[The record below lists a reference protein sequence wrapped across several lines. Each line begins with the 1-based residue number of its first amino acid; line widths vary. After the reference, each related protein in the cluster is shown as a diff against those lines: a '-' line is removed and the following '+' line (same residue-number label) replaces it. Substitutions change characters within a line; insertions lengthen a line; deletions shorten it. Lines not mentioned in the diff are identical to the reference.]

1 MDVQPLISI
10 VVPVYNVKQFLTKC
24 LNSIISQ
31 TYSNLEIIVVDDGST
46 DGSATICD
54 DYAKK
59 DKRTSVIHKENGGLA
74 SARNAGIDVAK
85 GTYIGFVDSDDYIEP
100 YMYEKLLQ
108 AILKYSCN
116 IAVCGIN
123 YVFDDGEVIA
133 KANTEPEQFFEFP
146 WAIEEM
152 NTFRLFDM
160 GAWSKLYKR
169 ELFADIR
176 FPVGKLSED
185 FFIMYRLFDL
195 AQGVAYVPDACY
207 NYFQRANSI
216 TKSKKINHDFLDAAY
231 EQMVFLDKNYPN
243 LAVIGHV
250 SYASAAL
257 TVYDSYL
264 KNKVQCPGSFRNHC
278 REIIL
283 DNRSYIRNASYL
295 SRSKKIQFRLFTLN
309 ALLYD
314 KVFLLYRKKKRV

>member
-59 DKRTSVIHKENGGLA
+59 DKRISVIHKENGGLA

-169 ELFADIR
+169 ELLLIFAS
-176 FPVGKLSED
+176 LS
-185 FFIMYRLFDL
+185 
-195 AQGVAYVPDACY
+195 V
-207 NYFQRANSI
+207 N
-216 TKSKKINHDFLDAAY
+216 
-231 EQMVFLDKNYPN
+231 
-243 LAVIGHV
+243 
-250 SYASAAL
+250 
-257 TVYDSYL
+257 
-264 KNKVQCPGSFRNHC
+264 
-278 REIIL
+278 
-283 DNRSYIRNASYL
+283 
-295 SRSKKIQFRLFTLN
+295 
-309 ALLYD
+309 
-314 KVFLLYRKKKRV
+314 

>member
-1 MDVQPLISI
+1 MNVQPLISI

-59 DKRTSVIHKENGGLA
+59 DKRISVIHKENGGLA

-133 KANTEPEQFFEFP
+133 KANIEPEQFFEFP
-146 WAIEEM
+146 RAIEEM

-160 GAWSKLYKR
+160 GAWSKLIEENY
-169 ELFADIR
+169 LLIFAS
-176 FPVGKLSED
+176 LS
-185 FFIMYRLFDL
+185 
-195 AQGVAYVPDACY
+195 
-207 NYFQRANSI
+207 AN
-216 TKSKKINHDFLDAAY
+216 
-231 EQMVFLDKNYPN
+231 
-243 LAVIGHV
+243 
-250 SYASAAL
+250 
-257 TVYDSYL
+257 
-264 KNKVQCPGSFRNHC
+264 
-278 REIIL
+278 
-283 DNRSYIRNASYL
+283 
-295 SRSKKIQFRLFTLN
+295 
-309 ALLYD
+309 
-314 KVFLLYRKKKRV
+314 

>member
-1 MDVQPLISI
+1 
-10 VVPVYNVKQFLTKC
+10 
-24 LNSIISQ
+24 
-31 TYSNLEIIVVDDGST
+31 
-46 DGSATICD
+46 
-54 DYAKK
+54 
-59 DKRTSVIHKENGGLA
+59 
-74 SARNAGIDVAK
+74 
-85 GTYIGFVDSDDYIEP
+85 
-100 YMYEKLLQ
+100 MYEKLLQ

-295 SRSKKIQFRLFTLN
+295 SRSKKIQFKLFTLN